1 MTGKIKALA
10 MVMILLMCV
19 TASAE
24 EKVFVKNNRN
34 IPEELAFIPMEYRQ
48 PSEHPGTLEKLTY
61 ETWDSLTYDQHS
73 TKLTKEAWV
82 YVPYGYDPGQRYN
95 IFYISHGGWSNET
108 STLGTAENP
117 KYLKYAIDHSIEN
130 GEMIPM
136 LIVCPTYN
144 NLSPSDS
151 GSYSLALEL
160 TDNFHKELLND
171 LIPVVE
177 SKYHTYA
184 DYDTS
189 LDGQKASRDHRGFGG
204 FSMGSV
210 NTWHTFEY
218 CLDSFRY
225 FMPMSGNM
233 GDGGWARNVVLTSGW
248 TDRDFF
254 IWTATGTSD
263 FAGSSFSAQ
272 IDSMV
277 TLYSDVFHLANNEA
291 EGNVSFRLRAGGDH
305 DEEANFDYTWN
316 ALCWFWNVEE

>member
-117 KYLKYAIDHSIEN
+117 KYLKYAIDHS
-130 GEMIPM
+130 M
-136 LIVCPTYN
+136 
-144 NLSPSDS
+144 
-151 GSYSLALEL
+151 
-160 TDNFHKELLND
+160 
-171 LIPVVE
+171 
-177 SKYHTYA
+177 
-184 DYDTS
+184 
-189 LDGQKASRDHRGFGG
+189 
-204 FSMGSV
+204 
-210 NTWHTFEY
+210 
-218 CLDSFRY
+218 
-225 FMPMSGNM
+225 
-233 GDGGWARNVVLTSGW
+233 
-248 TDRDFF
+248 
-254 IWTATGTSD
+254 
-263 FAGSSFSAQ
+263 
-272 IDSMV
+272 
-277 TLYSDVFHLANNEA
+277 
-291 EGNVSFRLRAGGDH
+291 
-305 DEEANFDYTWN
+305 
-316 ALCWFWNVEE
+316 